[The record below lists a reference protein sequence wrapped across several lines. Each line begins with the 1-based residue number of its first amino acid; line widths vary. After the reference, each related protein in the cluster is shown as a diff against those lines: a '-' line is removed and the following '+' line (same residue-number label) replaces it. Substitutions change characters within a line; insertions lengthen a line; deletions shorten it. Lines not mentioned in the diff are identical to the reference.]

1 MRFFTNPGA
10 VGVEIDTGVIR
21 AVELKGS
28 GRAASLAA
36 AGQIDIPLPAVS
48 EGVVAQAAVVAGAL
62 RELWSRCG
70 ISKQHVVL
78 GICNQNVFMRIAT
91 LPKIPEKK
99 LAQALRFQAGQY
111 FPVNIS
117 QLVFDYALLGEV
129 SKAAAAE
136 LEILL
141 VASRRDIVQNNL
153 QAMEAAGLQTEIL
166 DISYLSLLR
175 TLSATQ
181 RSDTLV
187 LVDIANGLTTI
198 QLVSRGV
205 PRFSRVIAHSLI
217 TYAGEAGLDLQ
228 EAALLSRTPDGDW
241 LVTLANEI
249 RSSVSY
255 YLAQGNAG
263 MVNSVLLSGRG
274 ARLKGLPERLQEEL
288 EVPVEVLDP
297 LQNLSQS
304 SPASGADLGAAGA
317 DFAVCIGLALRGL
330 GA

>member
-1 MRFFTNPGA
+1 M
-10 VGVEIDTGVIR
+10 EIDTGVIR
-21 AVELKGS
+21 VVELQGS
-28 GRAASLAA
+28 GRSAFLAA
-36 AGQIDIPLPAVS
+36 AGQTDIPLPAVS
-48 EGVVAQAAVVAGAL
+48 EGVVAQAAAVAGAL
-62 RELWSRCG
+62 RELWARCG

-111 FPVNIS
+111 FPVNLS

-129 SKAAAAE
+129 NKANAAE
-136 LEILL
+136 LEVLL
-141 VASRRDIVQNNL
+141 VASRRDIVQSNL
-153 QAMEAAGLQTEIL
+153 QALQAAGLQTEIL
-166 DISYLSLLR
+166 DISYLALLR
-175 TLSATQ
+175 TLSAAQ

-198 QLVSRGV
+198 QLVSQGV

-217 TYAGEAGLDLQ
+217 TYADEAGLALQ
-228 EAALLSRTPDGDW
+228 EAALLSRPPAGDW

-255 YLAQGNAG
+255 YLAQGNAST
-263 MVNSVLLSGRG
+263 VNSVLLSGRG
-274 ARLKGLPERLQEEL
+274 ARLKQLPERLQEEL
-288 EVPVEVLDP
+288 EVPVTVLDP
-297 LQNLSQS
+297 LQNLSRS
-304 SPASGADLGAAGA
+304 LPATGVHLGEAGA